1 MEIEFPLKT
10 LALSDEQYRI
20 VVSSP
25 AEHQRILA
33 SAGSGKTTTITARIA
48 YLITHHGVLPE
59 SILLATFSR
68 NAAKEMAKRI
78 RALIGPEL
86 ASQIWCGTFHA
97 LAREILG
104 LYAPDTIRDLYFVD
118 ELPIRWQRW
127 MRTEKGRSWVGR
139 LRYIIVDEFQD
150 INEQQSGLLDAM
162 QHPGARITV
171 VGDDAQNIYTWRGSN
186 TAFILNFHK
195 RFRSNTFGDY
205 QLRNNYRSSESII
218 AVANSVMRYI
228 PTLPF
233 KEKMIATRKGG
244 ARPNVHFFYRN
255 SDETAWVGKTIQE
268 IRSNPAAGSS
278 AQKTIAI
285 LSRYNTD
292 LYRIEEAL
300 LKQGILTTYMNAED
314 EEAHRLHNGVRT
326 DGAIV
331 LSTFHSAKGLEW
343 DIVFCMNL
351 NDDVFPSRKK
361 TEVLGERR
369 LFYVAIT
376 RARETLYLTYSNKEH
391 ALCRFIREV
400 NKGLLIYNGI
410 AKYALSEEESATTVP
425 SVRDLISLMDGG
437 DFIAFRE
444 EGLIPLWTV
453 QTDYMAAPGEG
464 WRIPDCVL
472 RHEATRYFDAFL
484 RLWTRFIICNS
495 QEKIQSK
502 AKLHI
507 FRDSLIE
514 RLLFTLRIYGE
525 DKVFWEEW
533 QTEIGAMVKHYF
545 RCSKGYSSNIK
556 SVEYNDVVEWIEMRG
571 LNWEQ
576 GDIINIIAIMGKL
589 RGQLVPLRNMEYNI
603 DDFMI
608 QPARHII
615 PTEWRPSVLTAWKN
629 VVTSRDPWQEIV
641 GDLWRLAA
649 CYEVGEGRNAVLY
662 KCEAMGKDLLE
673 SGEFLEFLRLK
684 EKEILTWL
692 RGVSSAFGPI
702 EILGEGLKSSQGE
715 LLIND
720 GLWSIETNV
729 KNPGLDMWLEW
740 ALLGSLARRA
750 GFPVRSVGV
759 WQPLQG
765 MRLSIRIDD
774 AFDWRADQIL
784 EKLMIKFVNKI

>member
-10 LALSDEQYRI
+10 LTLSEEQHRV

-48 YLITHHGVLPE
+48 YLITQHDVDPS

-68 NAAKEMAKRI
+68 NAAKEMGKRI

-86 ASQIWCGTFHA
+86 ASHIWCGTFHA

-104 LYAPDTIRDLYFVD
+104 HYSPEAIRDLYFVD

-127 MRTEKGRSWVGR
+127 MRTEKGRKWVGK

-150 INEQQSGLLDAM
+150 INEQQSGLLDSM
-162 QHPGARITV
+162 LHPGARITV

-186 TAFILNFHK
+186 ISFILNFHK
-195 RFRSNTFGDY
+195 KFRAGIFSDY
-205 QLRNNYRSSESII
+205 QLRNNYRSSEAII

-233 KEKMIATRKGG
+233 KEKMIATKKGG
-244 ARPNVHFFYRN
+244 VRPNVHFFYRN

-268 IRSNPAAGSS
+268 IRSTNPT
-278 AQKTIAI
+278 KTIAI

-292 LYRIEEAL
+292 LYRVEEAL
-300 LKQGILTTYMNAED
+300 LKQGMITTYMNVED
-314 EEAHRLHNGVRT
+314 EHAHHMIRAT
-326 DGAIV
+326 SPDEPPPIV

-376 RARETLYLTYSNKEH
+376 RAREILFLTYSNKEH
-391 ALCRFIREV
+391 ALCRFVREV
-400 NKGLLIYNGI
+400 SKGLLIYNGI
-410 AKYALSEEESATTVP
+410 ARYALSEEESSTSIP
-425 SVRDLISLMDGG
+425 SVRDLVGMMDGA
-437 DFIAFRE
+437 DFVAFRE
-444 EGLIPLWTV
+444 ERLIPKWVV
-453 QTDYMAAPGEG
+453 QTEKVATPGES

-484 RLWTRFIICNS
+484 RLWTRFIIC
-495 QEKIQSK
+495 SK
-502 AKLHI
+502 SKLHS

-514 RLLFTLRIYGE
+514 RLLFTLRIYAE
-525 DKVFWEEW
+525 DRPFWEEW
-533 QTEIGAMVKHYF
+533 QTEIAAMVKHFFVYD
-545 RCSKGYSSNIK
+545 GGANIK
-556 SVEYNDVVEWIEMRG
+556 SVEYNDVIQWIEMRG
-571 LNWEQ
+571 LEWEQ
-576 GDIINIIAIMGKL
+576 SDIVSVIGIMGKL
-589 RGQLVPLRNMEYNI
+589 RGQLVPLRIMKYNI
-603 DDFMI
+603 CDFTI
-608 QPARHII
+608 QPARHVI
-615 PTEWRPSVLTAWKN
+615 PTEWRPSVLAAWQRCK
-629 VVTSRDPWQEIV
+629 EICSWREAL

-662 KCEAMGKDLLE
+662 KSEAMGKDLLE
-673 SGEFLEFLRLK
+673 NQEFIGFLQLK
-684 EKEILTWL
+684 EKEIVQWL
-692 RGVSSAFGPI
+692 RRLEGSASAYGPI
-702 EILGEGLKSSQGE
+702 EVLGEGLKPSSAE
-715 LLIND
+715 LLIHDCIWN
-720 GLWSIETNV
+720 IETNI
-729 KNPGLDMWLEW
+729 KNPGLDLWLEW
-740 ALLGSLARRA
+740 ALIGSLTRRA

-759 WQPLQG
+759 WSPLAG
-765 MRLSIRIDD
+765 ERHHIWLDESWDSC
-774 AFDWRADQIL
+774 ADRIL
-784 EKLMIKFVNKI
+784 EKLMFKYVNKT

>member
-10 LALSDEQYRI
+10 LALSEEQYK
-20 VVSSP
+20 VVISSP

-48 YLITHHGVLPE
+48 YLITYHGVEPS

-86 ASQIWCGTFHA
+86 AAQIWCGTFHA

-104 LYAPDTIRDLYFVD
+104 LYAAETIRDLYFVD

-233 KEKMIATRKGG
+233 KEKMIATKKGG

-255 SDETAWVGKTIQE
+255 SDEIAWVGKTIQE
-268 IRSNPAAGSS
+268 IRSSPAAGSS
-278 AQKTIAI
+278 GHATQKTIAI

-292 LYRIEEAL
+292 LYRVEEAL
-300 LKQGILTTYMNAED
+300 LKQGILTTYMNAGDED
-314 EEAHRLHNGVRT
+314 SEAHRIGTLDRS
-326 DGAIV
+326 AIV

-343 DIVFCMNL
+343 DIVFCINL

-391 ALCRFIREV
+391 ALCRFVREV

-425 SVRDLISLMDGG
+425 SVRDLISLMDGA

-444 EGLIPLWTV
+444 EGLIPPWSV
-453 QTDYMAAPGEG
+453 YIENMAAPGEG

-484 RLWTRFIICNS
+484 RLWTRFIICN
-495 QEKIQSK
+495 K
-502 AKLHI
+502 AKLHT

-525 DKVFWEEW
+525 DRPFWEEW
-533 QTEIGAMVKHYF
+533 QTEISAMAKHYL
-545 RCSKGYSSNIK
+545 RSGGRNNNIK
-556 SVEYNDVVEWIEMRG
+556 SVEYSDVVEWIEMRG
-571 LNWEQ
+571 LDWEQ
-576 GDIINIIAIMGKL
+576 SDIISVIAIMGKL
-589 RGQLVPLRNMEYNI
+589 RGQLVPLRNMDYNI
-603 DDFMI
+603 DDFVI

-615 PTEWRPSVLTAWKN
+615 PTEWRPSVLTAWN
-629 VVTSRDPWQEIV
+629 RVIASRGSWQEVV

-662 KCEAMGKDLLE
+662 KCETMGKDLLE
-673 SGEFLEFLRLK
+673 NSEFLDFLRLK
-684 EKEILTWL
+684 EKEVVAWL
-692 RGVSSAFGPI
+692 RNVSSAFGPI
-702 EILGEGLKSSQGE
+702 EIIGVDVGLKPSQGE
-715 LLIND
+715 LLMND
-720 GLWSIETNV
+720 SLWSIETNV

-765 MRLSIRIDD
+765 VRMSIRIDD
-774 AFDWRADQIL
+774 TFDWRADRML
-784 EKLMIKFVNKI
+784 EKLMIKFVNKC